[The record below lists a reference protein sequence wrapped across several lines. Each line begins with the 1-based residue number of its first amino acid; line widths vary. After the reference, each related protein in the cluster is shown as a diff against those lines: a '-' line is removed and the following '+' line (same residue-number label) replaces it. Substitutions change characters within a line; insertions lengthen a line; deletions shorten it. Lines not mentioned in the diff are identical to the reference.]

1 MTLFEDAP
9 LADLSAEAGAGMV
22 TASAGIEAL
31 AVMPLLPLMI
41 LMTSLAISPVLFAL
55 PESAA
60 RLRTALNLGAAT
72 LKVALV
78 SWLAWKVSQGVIY
91 DLRLTMLPGLEF
103 KLQADPLAIL
113 FITLSAVLWLITTVY
128 SVGYLEKGPHRARF
142 FGFFSLCVAATVGIA
157 MAGNLFT
164 FLIFYELL
172 TLATYPLV
180 VHRGTAEAL
189 RAGRIYLIYTLAGG
203 LVLLL
208 GTLWLWVMAGTTDFV
223 AGGILADLA
232 ESAPGAAIAL
242 FAVLILGLGVKAALV
257 PLHAW
262 LPIAMVAPAPVS
274 ALLHAV
280 AVVKAGAFG
289 IMRVVYEVF
298 GIETAQSLGV
308 TAPLAAIAAVTIL
321 YGSFRALTQDDIKRR
336 LAWSTVS
343 QVSYITLG
351 VALASPIAAIGALA
365 HLIHQGLMKI
375 TMFMAAGNLAEGL
388 GVKKVSQMN
397 GVGRAMPGTMA
408 AFTLAALAMIGL
420 PPLAGFVSKWYL
432 AAGSMEA
439 GHGWVVALLLGSSL
453 LNACY
458 FLPMLYR
465 AWFVDGPAESGGDL
479 SRPRIGW
486 MLAAPPIATA
496 VLVLVA
502 GGFANAPFSP
512 LEWTRFIVALEYPE
526 DAS

>member
-1 MTLFEDAP
+1 MTDA
-9 LADLSAEAGAGMV
+9 
-22 TASAGIEAL
+22 
-31 AVMPLLPLMI
+31 PLLPLVI
-41 LMTSLAISPVLFAL
+41 LLTSLGIAPLLFAL
-55 PESAA
+55 PERSAA
-60 RLRTALNLGAAT
+60 LRTAINLGAAGV
-72 LKVALV
+72 KVALV
-78 SWLAWKVSQGVIY
+78 AWLSLKVSQGVIY
-91 DLRLTMLPGLEF
+91 DLRFMVLPGLEF

-113 FITLSAVLWLITTVY
+113 FIALSAVLWFITTVY

-142 FGFFSLCVAATVGIA
+142 FGFFSLCVGATVGIA
-157 MAGNLFT
+157 LAGNLFT
-164 FLIFYELL
+164 FLLFYELL

-180 VHRGTAEAL
+180 IHRGTAEAL
-189 RAGRIYLIYTLAGG
+189 RAGRIYLIYTLGGG

-208 GTLWLWVMAGTTDFV
+208 GTLGLWVLAGSTDFTP
-223 AGGILADLA
+223 GGILTDVAEVAPLA
-232 ESAPGAAIAL
+232 AQLL
-242 FAVLILGLGVKAALV
+242 FLVLIVGLGVKAALV
-257 PLHAW
+257 PFHAW

-289 IMRVVYEVF
+289 IMRVVYEVY
-298 GIETAQSLGV
+298 GIETAKALGL

-321 YGSFRALTQDDIKRR
+321 YGSLRALSQDDIKRR

-432 AAGSMEA
+432 ATGGLEA
-439 GHGWVVALLLGSSL
+439 GHAWVIALLLGSSL
-453 LNACY
+453 LNAAY
-458 FLPMLYR
+458 FLPMLHR
-465 AWFVDGPAESGGDL
+465 AWFVDPAARAPDGL
-479 SRPRIGW
+479 AHRRIGW
-486 MLAAPPIATA
+486 MLAAPPLATA
-496 VLVLVA
+496 GLVLIA
-502 GGFANAPFSP
+502 GGLANAPFSP
-512 LEWTRFIVALEYPE
+512 LEWTRFIVTIEYPQAAFDDLPE
-526 DAS
+526 AF

>member
-1 MTLFEDAP
+1 MTDA
-9 LADLSAEAGAGMV
+9 
-22 TASAGIEAL
+22 
-31 AVMPLLPLMI
+31 PLLPLFI
-41 LMTSLAISPVLFAL
+41 LLTSLGIAPVLFAL
-55 PESAA
+55 PERSAA
-60 RLRTALNLGAAT
+60 LRTGLNLGAAAI
-72 LKVALV
+72 KVALV
-78 SWLAWKVSQGVIY
+78 AWLSWKVSQGVIY
-91 DLRLTMLPGLEF
+91 DLRFTVLPGLEF

-113 FITLSAVLWLITTVY
+113 FIALSAVLWFITTIY

-142 FGFFSLCVAATVGIA
+142 FGFFSLCVGATVGIA
-157 MAGNLFT
+157 LAGNLFT

-180 VHRGTAEAL
+180 IHRGTAEAL
-189 RAGRIYLIYTLAGG
+189 RAGRIYLVYTLGGG

-208 GTLWLWVMAGTTDFV
+208 GTLGLWVLAGSTDFA
-223 AGGILADLA
+223 AGGILTDVADASPLA
-232 ESAPGAAIAL
+232 AQLL
-242 FAVLILGLGVKAALV
+242 FLVLIAGLGVKAALV
-257 PLHAW
+257 PFHAW

-289 IMRVVYEVF
+289 IMRVVYEVY
-298 GIETAQSLGV
+298 GIETAQALGL

-321 YGSFRALTQDDIKRR
+321 YGSLRALSQDDIKRR

-432 AAGSMEA
+432 AAGGLEA
-439 GHGWVVALLLGSSL
+439 GQGWVIALLLGSSL
-453 LNACY
+453 LNAAY
-458 FLPMLYR
+458 FLPMLHR
-465 AWFVDGPAESGGDL
+465 AWFVEPAEALRDGL
-479 SRPRIGW
+479 ARPRIGW
-486 MLAAPPIATA
+486 MLAAPPLATA
-496 VLVLVA
+496 ALVLIA
-502 GGFANAPFSP
+502 GGLANAPFSP
-512 LEWTRFIVALEYPE
+512 LEWTRFIVTLEYPQE
-526 DAS
+526 AL

>member
-1 MTLFEDAP
+1 MTETPF
-9 LADLSAEAGAGMV
+9 
-22 TASAGIEAL
+22 
-31 AVMPLLPLMI
+31 LPLII
-41 LMTSLAISPVLFAL
+41 LLTSLLAAPVLFAL

-60 RLRTALNLGAAT
+60 RLRTCINLGVAS

-78 SWLAWKVSQGVIY
+78 AWLGWKVGQGVIY
-91 DLRLTMLPGLEF
+91 DLRFTMLPGLEF

-113 FITLSAVLWLITTVY
+113 FISLSAILWLITTVY
-128 SVGYLEKGPHRARF
+128 SVGYLERGPHRARF

-172 TLATYPLV
+172 TLATFPLV
-180 VHRGTAEAL
+180 IHKGSAEAL
-189 RAGRIYLIYTLAGG
+189 RAGRIYLTYTLAGG

-208 GTLWLWVMAGTTDFV
+208 GTLGLWVLAGTTEFSPGGVLEAVASENRLAAQMLFV
-223 AGGILADLA
+223 VLV
-232 ESAPGAAIAL
+232 GA
-242 FAVLILGLGVKAALV
+242 LGVKAALF
-257 PLHAW
+257 PFHAW

-298 GIETAQSLGV
+298 GIETAQALGM
-308 TAPLAAIAAVTIL
+308 TAPLAAMAAITIIFGSLKAIA
-321 YGSFRALTQDDIKRR
+321 QDDIKKR
-336 LAWSTVS
+336 LAYSTVS

-351 VALASPIAAIGALA
+351 VALASPIAAVGALA

-388 GVKKVSQMN
+388 GVKKVSEMN
-397 GVGRAMPGTMA
+397 GVGRDMPGTML
-408 AFTLAALAMIGL
+408 AFSAAALAMIGL

-432 AAGSMEA
+432 AQGGLDAGAS
-439 GHGWVVALLLGSSL
+439 WVIALLLGSSL
-453 LNACY
+453 LNAIY
-458 FLPMLYR
+458 FLPMLHR
-465 AWFVDGPAESGGDL
+465 AWFRDGPERAEGSAG
-479 SRPRIGW
+479 RHIGW
-486 MLAAPPIATA
+486 MLAAPPITTA
-496 VLVLVA
+496 LMVLVV

-512 LEWTRFIVALEYPE
+512 LEWTRFVVAIEYQE
-526 DAS
+526 

>member
-1 MTLFEDAP
+1 MMDA
-9 LADLSAEAGAGMV
+9 
-22 TASAGIEAL
+22 
-31 AVMPLLPLMI
+31 PLLPLFI
-41 LMTSLAISPVLFAL
+41 LLTSLLASPILFAL
-55 PESAA
+55 PETAA
-60 RLRTALNLGAAT
+60 RLRTGINLGLAG
-72 LKVALV
+72 LKVLLV
-78 SWLAWKVSQGVIY
+78 GWLSLKVSQGVIY
-91 DLRLTMLPGLEF
+91 DLRFEILPGLEF

-113 FITLSAVLWLITTVY
+113 FIALSAVLWLITTVY
-128 SVGYLEKGPHRARF
+128 SVGYLERGPHRARF

-157 MAGNLFT
+157 MSGNLFT

-180 VHRGTAEAL
+180 IHRGNAESL
-189 RAGRIYLIYTLAGG
+189 RAGKIYLIYTLAGG

-208 GTLWLWVMAGTTDFV
+208 GTLGLWVLAGTTDFV
-223 AGGILADLA
+223 PGGVLADVVVENPVA
-232 ESAPGAAIAL
+232 
-242 FAVLILGLGVKAALV
+242 AVLLFVVLIAALGVKAALF
-257 PLHAW
+257 PFHAW

-298 GIETAQSLGV
+298 GIETAQALGV
-308 TAPLAAIAAVTIL
+308 TAPLAVLAGITII
-321 YGSFRALTQDDIKRR
+321 YGSLKAITQDDIKKR
-336 LAWSTVS
+336 LAYSTVS

-388 GVKKVSQMN
+388 GVKKVSQMD
-397 GVGRAMPGTMA
+397 GVGRAMPGTML

-432 AAGSMEA
+432 AQGGLQAGQD
-439 GHGWVVALLLGSSL
+439 WVIALLLGSSL
-453 LNACY
+453 LNALY
-458 FLPMLYR
+458 FLPMLHR
-465 AWFVDGPAESGGDL
+465 AWFRDGRDEAQTPA
-479 SRPRIGW
+479 RPRIGW
-486 MLAAPPIATA
+486 MLAAPPITTA
-496 VLVLVA
+496 ILVLVA

-512 LEWTRFIVALEYPE
+512 LEWTRFIVAIEYQE
-526 DAS
+526 

>member
-1 MTLFEDAP
+1 MI
-9 LADLSAEAGAGMV
+9 DLS
-22 TASAGIEAL
+22 TAL
-31 AVMPLLPLMI
+31 NTAVRSDVPLLPLFI
-41 LMTSLAISPVLFAL
+41 LLTSLLAAPVLFAL
-55 PESAA
+55 PERAA
-60 RLRTALNLGAAT
+60 RLRTGLNLGVAAM
-72 LKVALV
+72 KVALV
-78 SWLAWKVSQGVIY
+78 AWLGIKVSQGVIY
-91 DLRLTMLPGLEF
+91 DVSFAMLPGLEF

-113 FITLSAVLWLITTVY
+113 FISLSAILWLITTVY
-128 SVGYLEKGPHRARF
+128 SVGYLERGPHRARF

-180 VHRGTAEAL
+180 IHRGSAEAL

-208 GTLWLWVMAGTTDFV
+208 GTLGLWVLAGNTDFTPGGVLDAVV
-223 AGGILADLA
+223 AENRAAAQLLFVVLV
-232 ESAPGAAIAL
+232 GA
-242 FAVLILGLGVKAALV
+242 LGVKAALV

-298 GIETAQSLGV
+298 GIDTAQALGL
-308 TAPLAAIAAVTIL
+308 TAPLAALAAVTIL
-321 YGSFRALTQDDIKRR
+321 YGSLRAITQDDIKKR
-336 LAWSTVS
+336 LAYSTVS

-351 VALASPIAAIGALA
+351 VALASPVAAVGALA

-375 TMFMAAGNLAEGL
+375 TMFMAAGNLAEGM
-388 GVKKVSQMN
+388 GVKRVSQMD
-397 GVGRAMPGTMA
+397 GIGRAMPGTML
-408 AFTLAALAMIGL
+408 AFSAAALAMIGL

-432 AAGSMEA
+432 AQGGLDAGA
-439 GHGWVVALLLGSSL
+439 AWVVALLLGSSL
-453 LNACY
+453 LNAVY

-465 AWFVDGPAESGGDL
+465 AWFRDGSETCATPA
-479 SRPRIGW
+479 RPRIGW
-486 MLAAPPIATA
+486 WLAAPPITTA
-496 VLVLVA
+496 LMVLVV

-512 LEWTRFIVALEYPE
+512 LEWTRFVVAIEYLQE
-526 DAS
+526 

>member
-1 MTLFEDAP
+1 MI
-9 LADLSAEAGAGMV
+9 DLS
-22 TASAGIEAL
+22 TAL
-31 AVMPLLPLMI
+31 NTAVRSDVPLLPLFI
-41 LMTSLAISPVLFAL
+41 LLTSLLAAPVLFAL
-55 PESAA
+55 PERAA
-60 RLRTALNLGAAT
+60 RLRTGLNLGVAAM
-72 LKVALV
+72 KVALV
-78 SWLAWKVSQGVIY
+78 AWLGIKVSQGVIY
-91 DLRLTMLPGLEF
+91 DVSFAMLPGLEF

-113 FITLSAVLWLITTVY
+113 FISLSAILWLITTVY
-128 SVGYLEKGPHRARF
+128 SVGYLERGPHRARF

-180 VHRGTAEAL
+180 IHRGSAEAL

-208 GTLWLWVMAGTTDFV
+208 GTLGLWVLAGNTDFTPGGVLDAVV
-223 AGGILADLA
+223 AENRAAAQLLFVVLV
-232 ESAPGAAIAL
+232 GA
-242 FAVLILGLGVKAALV
+242 LGVKAALV
-257 PLHAW
+257 PFHAW

-298 GIETAQSLGV
+298 GIDTAQALGL
-308 TAPLAAIAAVTIL
+308 TAPLAALAAVTIL
-321 YGSFRALTQDDIKRR
+321 YGSLRAITQDDIKKR
-336 LAWSTVS
+336 LAYSTVS

-351 VALASPIAAIGALA
+351 VALASPVAAVGALA

-375 TMFMAAGNLAEGL
+375 TMFMAAGNLAEGM
-388 GVKKVSQMN
+388 GVKRVSQMD
-397 GVGRAMPGTMA
+397 GIGRAMPGTML
-408 AFTLAALAMIGL
+408 AFSAAALAMIGL

-432 AAGSMEA
+432 AQGGLDAGA
-439 GHGWVVALLLGSSL
+439 AWVVALLLGSSL
-453 LNACY
+453 LNAVY

-465 AWFVDGPAESGGDL
+465 AWFRDGNETCATPA
-479 SRPRIGW
+479 RPRIGW
-486 MLAAPPIATA
+486 WLAAPPITTA
-496 VLVLVA
+496 LMVLVV

-512 LEWTRFIVALEYPE
+512 LEWTRFVVAIEYLQE
-526 DAS
+526 

>member
-1 MTLFEDAP
+1 MSDAP
-9 LADLSAEAGAGMV
+9 F
-22 TASAGIEAL
+22 
-31 AVMPLLPLMI
+31 LPLFI
-41 LMTSLAISPVLFAL
+41 LMTSLLAAPALFAL

-60 RLRTALNLGAAT
+60 RLRTTINLGMAT

-78 SWLAWKVSQGVIY
+78 VWLSLKVSQGVIY
-91 DLRLTMLPGLEF
+91 DLRLEMLPGLEF
-103 KLQADPLAIL
+103 KLQADPLALL
-113 FITLSAVLWLITTVY
+113 FIALSAVLWLITTVY
-128 SVGYLEKGPHRARF
+128 SVGYLERGPHRARF

-157 MAGNLFT
+157 MSGNLFT

-180 VHRGTAEAL
+180 IHRGDSESL
-189 RAGRIYLIYTLAGG
+189 RAGRIYLTYTLAGG

-208 GTLWLWVMAGTTDFV
+208 GTLALWVLTGTTEFV
-223 AGGILADLA
+223 PGGVLGDLPEINPLAAQL
-232 ESAPGAAIAL
+232 L
-242 FAVLILGLGVKAALV
+242 FLVLIGALGVKAALFPV
-257 PLHAW
+257 HAW

-298 GIETAQSLGV
+298 GIETAQALGV
-308 TAPLAAIAAVTIL
+308 TAPLALLAAVTIL
-321 YGSFRALTQDDIKRR
+321 YGSLKAITQDDIKKR
-336 LAWSTVS
+336 LAYSTVS

-351 VALASPIAAIGALA
+351 VALASPIAAVGALA

-388 GVKKVSQMN
+388 GVKKVSQMD
-397 GVGRAMPGTMA
+397 GVGRAMPGTML
-408 AFTLAALAMIGL
+408 AFSLAALAMIGL

-432 AAGSMEA
+432 AQGGLDAGA
-439 GHGWVVALLLGSSL
+439 VWVVALLLGSSL
-453 LNACY
+453 LNAIY
-458 FLPMLYR
+458 FLPMLHR
-465 AWFVDGPAESGGDL
+465 AWFRDGADQADTPA
-479 SRPRIGW
+479 RPRIGW
-486 MLAAPPIATA
+486 MLAAPPITTA

-512 LEWTRFIVALEYPE
+512 LEWTRFIVAIEYQE
-526 DAS
+526 

>member
-1 MTLFEDAP
+1 MTDA
-9 LADLSAEAGAGMV
+9 
-22 TASAGIEAL
+22 
-31 AVMPLLPLMI
+31 PLLPLVI
-41 LMTSLAISPVLFAL
+41 LLTSLGIAPLLFAL
-55 PESAA
+55 PERSAA
-60 RLRTALNLGAAT
+60 LRTAINLGAAGV
-72 LKVALV
+72 KVALV
-78 SWLAWKVSQGVIY
+78 AWLSLKVSQGVIY
-91 DLRLTMLPGLEF
+91 DLRFMVLPGLEF

-113 FITLSAVLWLITTVY
+113 FIALSAVLWFITTVY

-142 FGFFSLCVAATVGIA
+142 FGFFSLCVGATVGIA
-157 MAGNLFT
+157 LAGNLFT
-164 FLIFYELL
+164 FLLFYELL

-180 VHRGTAEAL
+180 IHRGTAEAL
-189 RAGRIYLIYTLAGG
+189 RAGRIYLIYTLGGG

-208 GTLWLWVMAGTTDFV
+208 GTLGLWVLAGSTDFTP
-223 AGGILADLA
+223 GGILTDVAEVAPLA
-232 ESAPGAAIAL
+232 AQLL
-242 FAVLILGLGVKAALV
+242 FLVLIVGLGVKAALV
-257 PLHAW
+257 PFHAW

-289 IMRVVYEVF
+289 IMRVVYEVY
-298 GIETAQSLGV
+298 GIETAKALGL

-321 YGSFRALTQDDIKRR
+321 YGSLRALSQDDIKRR

-432 AAGSMEA
+432 ATGGLEA
-439 GHGWVVALLLGSSL
+439 GHAWVIALLLGSSL
-453 LNACY
+453 LNAAY
-458 FLPMLYR
+458 FLPMLHR
-465 AWFVDGPAESGGDL
+465 AWFVDPAARAPDGL
-479 SRPRIGW
+479 AHRRIGW
-486 MLAAPPIATA
+486 MLAAPPLATA
-496 VLVLVA
+496 GLVLIA
-502 GGFANAPFSP
+502 GGLANAPFSP
-512 LEWTRFIVALEYPE
+512 LEWTRFIVTIEYPQATFDDLPE
-526 DAS
+526 AF